1 MWKSQN
7 PRGRPRQH
15 RLREVIRGSAA
26 EPAEAIAVAITADLR
41 RFRGEARQ
49 EDDSTVVLVKIADV
63 EGG

>member
-1 MWKSQN
+1 M
-7 PRGRPRQH
+7 
-15 RLREVIRGSAA
+15 
-26 EPAEAIAVAITADLR
+26 AITADLR